1 MKWEERESV
10 RDITPSSY
18 RKHTSLRKVTFS
30 NDWIPAS
37 LLSLLD
43 TITLAIAAIQSAI
56 VNRSRS
62 KLAVLGSQSRLG
74 SQLLHRQKTNPFVL
88 VELGNAF
95 FRLAMNV

>member
-1 MKWEERESV
+1 MKWEERQGV
-10 RDITPSSY
+10 HDITPPRS
-18 RKHTSLRKVTFS
+18 RKHASLRKVTFS